1 MCGYE
6 KEFLDA
12 LRRRSLEA
20 VCLGGG
26 YYLRLGGGL
35 LAKAA
40 FICKGG
46 YAGGLR
52 LTVINRDT
60 GPVDSAA
67 IHFWELP
74 KNTEKQDQVREEDIL
89 LCVHRPTPDMDALAE
104 KTLEYL
110 ELFQDANGSKILNR
124 CAAPDRGRR

>member
-60 GPVDSAA
+60 GPVDSVE

-74 KNTEKQDQVREEDIL
+74 KNTGKRDHACEEDIS
-89 LCVHRPTPDMDALAE
+89 LCVHRPMPDMNALAE
-104 KTLEYL
+104 RALEYL
-110 ELFQDANGSKILNR
+110 ELFQDANDSKTIIR
-124 CAAPDRGRR
+124 KG

>member
-46 YAGGLR
+46 YAGGLC
-52 LTVINRDT
+52 LTVINRIT
-60 GPVDSAA
+60 GPIDSVA

-74 KNTEKQDQVREEDIL
+74 KAEERETDAEDIS
-89 LCVHRPTPDMDALAE
+89 LCVYRPTPDMNALAE
-104 KTLEYL
+104 KMLEYL
-110 ELFQDANGSKILNR
+110 NLFRDTNCFKPIVR
-124 CAAPDRGRR
+124 CAAPDSGRR

>member
-46 YAGGLR
+46 YAGGLH

-60 GPVDSAA
+60 GPVDSVE

-74 KNTEKQDQVREEDIL
+74 KNTEKRDHSREEDIS
-89 LCVHRPTPDMDALAE
+89 LCVHRPMPDMNALAE
-104 KTLEYL
+104 KALEYL
-110 ELFQDANGSKILNR
+110 ELFRDTNGSKIIIR
-124 CAAPDRGRR
+124 KG

>member
-6 KEFLDA
+6 KEFLGA

-60 GPVDSAA
+60 GPIDSVE

-74 KNTEKQDQVREEDIL
+74 KNTENRDLIREEDIS
-89 LCVHRPTPDMDALAE
+89 LCVHRPMPDMNALAE
-104 KTLEYL
+104 RALKYL
-110 ELFQDANGSKILNR
+110 ELFRDTNCSKIIIR
-124 CAAPDRGRR
+124 KG

>member
-46 YAGGLR
+46 YAGGLW

-60 GPVDSAA
+60 GPVDSVE

-74 KNTEKQDQVREEDIL
+74 KAEERETDTEDIS
-89 LCVHRPTPDMDALAE
+89 LCVHRPMPDMNALAE
-104 KTLEYL
+104 KALEYL
-110 ELFQDANGSKILNR
+110 ELFQDANDSKTII
-124 CAAPDRGRR
+124 RRR

>member
-20 VCLGGG
+20 VCPGGG

-60 GPVDSAA
+60 GPVDSVE

-74 KNTEKQDQVREEDIL
+74 KNTGKRDHIREEDIS
-89 LCVHRPTPDMDALAE
+89 LCVHRPMPDMNALAE
-104 KTLEYL
+104 KALEYL
-110 ELFQDANGSKILNR
+110 ELFRDTNGSKIIIR
-124 CAAPDRGRR
+124 KG

>member
-60 GPVDSAA
+60 GPVDSVE

-74 KNTEKQDQVREEDIL
+74 KNTEKRDHAREEDIS
-89 LCVHRPTPDMDALAE
+89 LCVHRPMPDMNALAE
-104 KTLEYL
+104 RALKYL
-110 ELFQDANGSKILNR
+110 ELFRDTNGSKIIIR
-124 CAAPDRGRR
+124 KG

>member
-60 GPVDSAA
+60 GPVDSVE

-74 KNTEKQDQVREEDIL
+74 KNTGKQDHVREEDIS
-89 LCVHRPTPDMDALAE
+89 LCVHRPMPDMNALAE
-104 KTLEYL
+104 RALKYL
-110 ELFQDANGSKILNR
+110 ELFRDTNGSKIIIR
-124 CAAPDRGRR
+124 KG